1 MKTLSI
7 SALMMAAVAA
17 GTAVIAVPAIAE
29 TILTN
34 RAADLV
40 PVPSRVLNG
49 VVSIRNVGSAASV
62 PSVATLNCDKVGGG
76 GGHCAEAPGMAAYEN
91 PMYPNR
97 VVVMIPAL
105 APGAIHNHTL
115 AFWSDLDWE
124 TGSYNFVLQAD
135 AGSAVAETNEGNNFG
150 GTTLVVP

>member
-1 MKTLSI
+1 MKAFSITTL
-7 SALMMAAVAA
+7 LMATIAAA
-17 GTAVIAVPAIAE
+17 GGAVAVPAIAE

-40 PVPSRVLNG
+40 PVPTRVLHG
-49 VVSIRNVGSAASV
+49 VVSIRNVGSAASA
-62 PSVATLNCDKVGGG
+62 PSIATLNCDKVGGG

-124 TGSYNFVLQAD
+124 SGSYNFVLQAD
-135 AGSAVAETNEGNNFG
+135 AGATVPETNEGNNFG